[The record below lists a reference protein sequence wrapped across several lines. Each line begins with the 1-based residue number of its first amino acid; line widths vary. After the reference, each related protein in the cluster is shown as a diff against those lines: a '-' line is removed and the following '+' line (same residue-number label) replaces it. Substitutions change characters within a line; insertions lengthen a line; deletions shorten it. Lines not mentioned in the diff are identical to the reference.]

1 MTEGFK
7 TLMDEVSADVMEIE
21 WTLGLEVEP
30 DDVTK
35 KLQSHDKIATVVEL
49 LHMDEWRKGFLEMKS
64 IPGGDAVKTVETE
77 DLECYINLVD
87 KAVALPK
94 LWFF

>member
-21 WTLGLEVEP
+21 WTLGLEVGP
-30 DDVTK
+30 ADVTK

-49 LHMDEWRKGFLEMKS
+49 LHMDE
-64 IPGGDAVKTVETE
+64 
-77 DLECYINLVD
+77 
-87 KAVALPK
+87 
-94 LWFF
+94 